1 MNHQELVYIHT
12 PFYSNKINKDDVKY
26 EELVNVDYAK
36 RLAKRV
42 IYEDGVPVIPHILL
56 EIFDSYSYKN
66 RIYIDK
72 QRLLMLEAC
81 DKVYMCGFDIDVKD
95 CDANITEY
103 ANVLGLPIYE
113 YSDKANILFC

>member
-1 MNHQELVYIHT
+1 MNHQEVVYIHT
-12 PFYSNKINKDDVKY
+12 PFYSSRDNEDDVKY
-26 EELVNVDYAK
+26 EELVNIDYAK

-42 IYEDGVPVIPHILL
+42 IYEDGVPIIPHILL

-81 DKVYMCGFDIDVKD
+81 DKVYMCGFDDTITD
-95 CDANITEY
+95 CDTKITEY
-103 ANVLGLPIYE
+103 ANILGLPIYE